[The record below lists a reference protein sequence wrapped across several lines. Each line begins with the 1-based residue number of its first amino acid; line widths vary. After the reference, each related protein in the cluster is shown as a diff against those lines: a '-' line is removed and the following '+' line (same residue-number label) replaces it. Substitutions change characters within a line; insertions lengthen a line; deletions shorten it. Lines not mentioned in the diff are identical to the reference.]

1 MRWWHSIS
9 ARLPWRT
16 QHRREDD
23 LDRELRDHL
32 DFEAEEQQRSGL
44 LPGEAHYA
52 ARRAFGNIALIKE
65 DTRAMWGWTSLER
78 LGRDL
83 RYALRILRRSPAF
96 TVTAVLSLALG
107 IGANAAIFTLI
118 DRLLLKMLP
127 VRNPHELIQLIFVES
142 GSPGHS
148 FRIP

>member
-1 MRWWHSIS
+1 MSIWR
-9 ARLPWRT
+9 RLRERFSGNA
-16 QHRREDD
+16 HRD
-23 LDRELRDHL
+23 LARELRDHL
-32 DFEAEEQQRSGL
+32 DLEAEDQHESGL
-44 LPGEAHYA
+44 PPDQARYA
-52 ARRAFGNIALIKE
+52 ARRAFGNPTIIKE

-78 LGRDL
+78 LIRDL
-83 RYALRILRRSPAF
+83 RYALRILRKCPAF
-96 TVTAVLSLALG
+96 SVTAVLSLALG

-127 VRNPHELIQLIFVES
+127 VRNPHELVQLIFVES